1 MSLRIVPYVLSG
13 LLVTVTLFGGDIQGR
28 VIIHRQLTKW
38 TVTAPSSTY
47 HRGAA
52 VELASDAII
61 DPLAFER
68 THVVVYLEG
77 QLPSEPIT
85 AMLEQKHRRFT
96 QDLLIVPAG
105 STVSFPNQDPI
116 FHNVFSLGK
125 PKVFDL
131 GSYPKGQTR
140 TVNMPVPGVVYVN
153 CHLHPNMAAVIV
165 VTPNGW
171 NTRPDTSGN
180 FSLKNVPAGRYTI
193 VAWHKS
199 AGFFRQ
205 AIEVQPDTTATV
217 AFVLPLKEDGKL
229 VASH

>member
-1 MSLRIVPYVLSG
+1 MSLRIVRYVLSG
-13 LLVTVTLFGGDIQGR
+13 LLVTALFGGDIEGR
-28 VIIHRQLTKW
+28 VVIHRQLTKR

-52 VELASDAII
+52 VELAADAIS

-77 QLPSEPIT
+77 QLPSEAVT
-85 AMLEQKHRRFT
+85 ATLEQKHRRFT

-105 STVSFPNQDPI
+105 STVSFPNEDPI
-116 FHNVFSLGK
+116 FHNVFSLAK

-131 GSYPKGQTR
+131 GTYPKGQTR
-140 TVNMPVPGVVYVN
+140 TVNMPVPGIVYVN
-153 CHLHPNMAAVIV
+153 CHLHPNMAAAIV
-165 VTPNGW
+165 VTPNAW
-171 NTRPDTSGN
+171 NTRPDTAGN

-205 AIEVQPDTTATV
+205 PIEVQPDATATV
-217 AFVLPLKEDGKL
+217 AFVLPLNEDGKL